1 MKIAVVGKGG
11 VGKTT
16 IAGTLARLLARDG
29 YNVLAVD
36 ADPNLNL
43 ASSLGIPR
51 EVAEKI
57 IPLSENVELIRSRT
71 QTFFGGVISYTPK
84 VDDIVDKFGVV
95 GPDGVKLLVMGTVR
109 AGGSGCLCP
118 ENAFLRAL
126 LSHLILGREDVV
138 VLDMVAGLEHLG
150 RGTARGVD
158 VMLCVVEPSLKAVET
173 AKRVYKLAEEIEVK
187 NVVAVG
193 NKITSSEDRKFIERN
208 LENSKLKIIGFI
220 PFDVSVIKADMLGVA
235 LIDYNPSSLAV
246 KNIADL
252 KNKLIDLLD

>member
-29 YNVLAVD
+29 FNVLAVD

-43 ASSLGIPR
+43 ASSIGIPR
-51 EVAEKI
+51 ELSEKL
-57 IPLSENVELIRSRT
+57 IPLSENIELIKSRT
-71 QTFFGGVISYTPK
+71 QVSFGGLISFTPK
-84 VDDIVDKFGVV
+84 VDDIVDRFGVV

-109 AGGSGCLCP
+109 TGGSGCLCP

-126 LSHLILGREDVV
+126 LSHLILSRKDIV

-158 VMLCVVEPSLKAVET
+158 IMLCIVEPSVKAVET
-173 AKRVYKLAEEIEVK
+173 ARRVYKLAREIEVR
-187 NVVAVG
+187 NIAVVG
-193 NKITSSEDRKFIERN
+193 NKVTSEEDREFIRKNLKN
-208 LENSKLKIIGFI
+208 LEILGFV
-220 PFDVSVIKADMLGVA
+220 PFDISVVKADMLGVA
-235 LIDYNPSSLAV
+235 LIDYNPSSPAV
-246 KNIADL
+246 KGIVQL
-252 KNKLIDLLD
+252 KTKLLRF